1 MGAKDAVEKSLFSY
15 NDVFCNICNAVISH
29 GRKLIDPDDL
39 TDAVP
44 SSTHRFGDD
53 IHGQERDIAK
63 YWQNGQIRIALIGIE
78 NQTSYDPD
86 MPIRILCY
94 DAAAYRAQLS
104 DKGHLKRGEYRYP
117 AVTIVLNFSTR
128 QRWKNKNLVNRLKI
142 PKDLRPFVSD
152 YKINVIDLAWLND
165 EEISHFHGD
174 MRFLVEYLSAAR
186 QDKDFNPSDET
197 TEHFDEL
204 IQVFS
209 QLSGIKYHEAV
220 NIFTEEEKRK
230 GGVPMNKVLKRMF
243 ANARAEG
250 KTEGIEEGIGIGEA
264 RGASKLARL
273 ISCLL
278 KAGRPDDALS
288 ASEDEAARDRFFV
301 EFGIA

>member
-1 MGAKDAVEKSLFSY
+1 MGGS
-15 NDVFCNICNAVISH
+15 N
-29 GRKLIDPDDL
+29 
-39 TDAVP
+39 
-44 SSTHRFGDD
+44 
-53 IHGQERDIAK
+53 
-63 YWQNGQIRIALIGIE
+63 
-78 NQTSYDPD
+78 
-86 MPIRILCY
+86 
-94 DAAAYRAQLS
+94 
-104 DKGHLKRGEYRYP
+104 
-117 AVTIVLNFSTR
+117 
-128 QRWKNKNLVNRLKI
+128 NRLKI

-152 YKINVIDLAWLND
+152 YRINVIDLAWLND

-209 QLSGIKYHEAV
+209 QLSSIKYHEAV

-250 KTEGIEEGIGIGEA
+250 NRIGRAEGRTEGRAEGRAEGKLSVLTTLVGQGTLTLQQAAAFLNIPVEEFQQRA
-264 RGASKLARL
+264 QTM
-273 ISCLL
+273 
-278 KAGRPDDALS
+278 AG
-288 ASEDEAARDRFFV
+288 
-301 EFGIA
+301 

>member
-1 MGAKDAVEKSLFSY
+1 MLGGS
-15 NDVFCNICNAVISH
+15 N
-29 GRKLIDPDDL
+29 
-39 TDAVP
+39 
-44 SSTHRFGDD
+44 
-53 IHGQERDIAK
+53 
-63 YWQNGQIRIALIGIE
+63 
-78 NQTSYDPD
+78 
-86 MPIRILCY
+86 
-94 DAAAYRAQLS
+94 
-104 DKGHLKRGEYRYP
+104 
-117 AVTIVLNFSTR
+117 
-128 QRWKNKNLVNRLKI
+128 NRLKI

-186 QDKDFNPSDET
+186 QDKDFDPSDET

-209 QLSGIKYHEAV
+209 QLSGIKYHDAV
-220 NIFTEEEKRK
+220 TIFTEEEKRK

-250 KTEGIEEGIGIGEA
+250 EAEGEARGRAEGEA